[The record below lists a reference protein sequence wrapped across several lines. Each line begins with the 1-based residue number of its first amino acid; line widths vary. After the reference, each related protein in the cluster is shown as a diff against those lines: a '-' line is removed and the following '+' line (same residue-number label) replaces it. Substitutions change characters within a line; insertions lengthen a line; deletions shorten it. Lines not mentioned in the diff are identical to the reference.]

1 MKTEER
7 LLHEIDDLANAETR
21 LQWDLSRGPNVQ
33 RREQLQDQLRRTRA
47 KRNDL
52 QTQLEK
58 LNVSIADE
66 VR

>member
-1 MKTEER
+1 MTEQE
-7 LLHEIDDLANAETR
+7 LLHQIEDLQNAETR

-33 RREQLQDQLRRTRA
+33 RRVQLQEQLQKTRA

-58 LNVSIADE
+58 LNTSIADK